1 MSLTFKLFSVKLTVL
16 LPLQS
21 LSDTPE
27 DFKSAVLEATMYD
40 PDSRPSFADLAEHF
54 EILTKDLEAMVAEEK
69 KNTPRS
75 ALEKFRSKAAA
86 LTVPLIE
93 KVTPFQNQPLASVG
107 RVV

>member
-1 MSLTFKLFSVKLTVL
+1 
-16 LPLQS
+16 
-21 LSDTPE
+21 
-27 DFKSAVLEATMYD
+27 MYD